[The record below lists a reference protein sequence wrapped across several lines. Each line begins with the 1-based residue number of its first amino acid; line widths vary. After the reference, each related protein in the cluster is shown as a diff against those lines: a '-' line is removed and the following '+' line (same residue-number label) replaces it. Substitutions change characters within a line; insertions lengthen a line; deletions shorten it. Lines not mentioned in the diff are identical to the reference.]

1 MLKINDDFDDI
12 NNDNKKI
19 VVKSCL
25 EKMRRCGIHFAGNNV
40 NHYHRRKRGISAYT
54 YYQCKESSPA
64 SPATQPVP

>member
-25 EKMRRCGIHFAGNNV
+25 EKMRRCGIHIAGNNV
-40 NHYHRRKRGISAYT
+40 NHYHIRKRGISAYT